1 MGRLHV
7 WPNETKI
14 ICYSYYPYS
23 FFFSFFFIRLS
34 ILFFR
39 QVNSQNPIYIVSFYQ
54 ESMYSDCI

>member
-23 FFFSFFFIRLS
+23 FFFIIIRLS

-39 QVNSQNPIYIVSFYQ
+39 QVNSQNPIYKLSFYQ
-54 ESMYSDCI
+54 ESMYSDYI